1 MLRSMLFSLLLVT
14 ASQAAIAQTA
24 CPAGVAPGSPQCG
37 PDSGTSRAE
46 PAPPRMTGEWIK
58 TWGAFAGS
66 DSTGEAGTSA
76 NKLSESEAKAAAL
89 RQCALSGAK
98 DCKIDLVYRNQCAAI
113 ATTPN
118 RSYFQSAP
126 TEQEAVEMAMKSCVK
141 GNSGECKVLYS
152 ECTKHYFRKY

>member
-1 MLRSMLFSLLLVT
+1 MG
-14 ASQAAIAQTA
+14 AQA
-24 CPAGVAPGSPQCG
+24 GSIQCLPDEPQYG
-37 PDSGTSRAE
+37 STS
-46 PAPPRMTGEWIK
+46 APPRSTGEWIK

-113 ATTPN
+113 TTTPN

-126 TEQEAVEMAMKSCVK
+126 TEQEAAEMAMKSCVK

-152 ECTKHYFRKY
+152 ECTKPYFRKY